1 MKRTHIIIT
10 LAVVGM
16 FAIQCKKNKQ
26 VTSVDEENP
35 VSTEAGLENQP
46 ILREI
51 NVDPMY
57 EWPGNTS
64 PFQLISTQCSG
75 DTLILEV
82 QYGGGCETHDWKLST
97 NRLWLKSMPPKMN
110 LHLEHDSHND
120 MCRALITEK
129 LYFNLSP
136 LKYPSQ
142 KQANFI
148 VNNDHTKVVEYK
160 Y

>member
-1 MKRTHIIIT
+1 MKKTGIIIT
-10 LAVVGM
+10 LAVLGLFVV
-16 FAIQCKKNKQ
+16 QCKKNKQ
-26 VTSVDEENP
+26 VSAVDQESVENAELG
-35 VSTEAGLENQP
+35 SENDRVF
-46 ILREI
+46 REI
-51 NVDPMY
+51 NIDPYY

-64 PFQLISTQCSG
+64 PFQLLSTECIG

-97 NRLWLKSMPPKMN
+97 NRLWLKTMPPKMN

-129 LYFNLSP
+129 LYFNLAP

-142 KQANFI
+142 NQSNFI